1 MLRAP
6 RLRKASGDLTLAR
19 MTVQIL
25 HGWGELMAAFAAFFL
40 SHALPARPA
49 LKARLVAVLGRAGYG
64 VAFSLLST
72 GLLYWLIVAT
82 GRAPY
87 VELWPPALWQRWTVN
102 IVMPLVVLLG
112 TFGVAAPNPFAFE
125 GKAKGFDPAHP
136 GIAGVT
142 RQPLLWAMLLWSLAH
157 LLANGDL
164 AHGLMFGA
172 FAALAALGMKLVEAR
187 RARAMGAEEWA
198 RLTAHTGL
206 LPLAALFD
214 GRWKPQALPSALRL
228 GLAVAIWWSFL
239 ELHAPLIG
247 LSPLP

>member
-1 MLRAP
+1 
-6 RLRKASGDLTLAR
+6 
-19 MTVQIL
+19 MTMGIL
-25 HGWGELMAAFAAFFL
+25 HGWGELLAAFAAFFL
-40 SHALPARPA
+40 SHALPSRPA
-49 LKARLVAVLGRAGYG
+49 LKARVVAVLGRAGYG

-102 IVMPLVVLLG
+102 IIMPMVVLLG

-125 GKAKGFDPAHP
+125 GKAAGFDPTRP

-142 RQPLLWAMLLWSLAH
+142 RQPLFWAMLLWSLAH
-157 LLANGDL
+157 LLANGDV

-172 FAALAALGMKLVEAR
+172 FAALAAAGMKLVEAR
-187 RARAMGAEEWA
+187 RARTMGAAEWA

-206 LPLAALFD
+206 WPLWALFS
-214 GRWKPQALPSALRL
+214 GRWRPHALPSAKRL
-228 GLAVAIWWSFL
+228 GLAVVIWWSLL
-239 ELHAPLIG
+239 ELHPLLIG
-247 LSPLP
+247 PSPLP